1 MAAKIEGTFGLDDNT
16 FDFLAIAFGRI
27 GGQNIGV
34 KLSEE
39 IENKLKELGY
49 NIIIKDDRP
58 EVLKQLKNIIIY
70 DSWFELFDKLTEEQ
84 IDLIITFSFFKN
96 FLPIKLLSKKLFLG
110 RIVHQFC

>member
-49 NIIIKDDRP
+49 NVDEIID
-58 EVLKQLKNIIIY
+58 
-70 DSWFELFDKLTEEQ
+70 ELQ
-84 IDLIITFSFFKN
+84 
-96 FLPIKLLSKKLFLG
+96 KKLISGYLSIPDNLKRESF
-110 RIVHQFC
+110 IDD

>member
-1 MAAKIEGTFGLDDNT
+1 MALDLKVNVNNVDGTQMAAKIEGTFGLDDNT

-49 NIIIKDDRP
+49 DVDEIVD
-58 EVLKQLKNIIIY
+58 
-70 DSWFELFDKLTEEQ
+70 ELQ
-84 IDLIITFSFFKN
+84 
-96 FLPIKLLSKKLFLG
+96 KKLISGNLSIPDNLKRESF
-110 RIVHQFC
+110 IDD

>member
-49 NIIIKDDRP
+49 NVDEI
-58 EVLKQLKNIIIY
+58 VG
-70 DSWFELFDKLTEEQ
+70 ELQ
-84 IDLIITFSFFKN
+84 
-96 FLPIKLLSKKLFLG
+96 KKLISGNLSIPDNLKRESF
-110 RIVHQFC
+110 VDD

>member
-49 NIIIKDDRP
+49 NIDEIID
-58 EVLKQLKNIIIY
+58 
-70 DSWFELFDKLTEEQ
+70 ELQ
-84 IDLIITFSFFKN
+84 
-96 FLPIKLLSKKLFLG
+96 KKLISGNLSIPDNLKRESF
-110 RIVHQFC
+110 IDD

>member
-49 NIIIKDDRP
+49 NVDEIIG
-58 EVLKQLKNIIIY
+58 
-70 DSWFELFDKLTEEQ
+70 ELQ
-84 IDLIITFSFFKN
+84 
-96 FLPIKLLSKKLFLG
+96 KKLISGNLSIPDDLKRESF
-110 RIVHQFC
+110 IDD

>member
-1 MAAKIEGTFGLDDNT
+1 MAAKIEGTFGLDDTT

-49 NIIIKDDRP
+49 NVDEIIGELQKNLISGNLSIPDNLKRESFIDD
-58 EVLKQLKNIIIY
+58 
-70 DSWFELFDKLTEEQ
+70 
-84 IDLIITFSFFKN
+84 
-96 FLPIKLLSKKLFLG
+96 
-110 RIVHQFC
+110 